1 MRTQCNDANKTS
13 YKVFGLAAIGRP
25 VTRYKAAHFTLQK
38 EAHGLLFALSS
49 IDIKVKEGLRMAG
62 ALCLSVLSSVVLI
75 VFVQYANGTIIEP
88 AEVAP
93 PSTLVNAENM
103 KRQASGTT
111 GQHLQKRSC
120 TKDSWEGGE
129 ILTKPADNVQIVIDS
144 VSGPASVTVTR
155 DRTQSW
161 STSMSIEIADIHS
174 LGVSADFNESV
185 NSGSPVS
192 ITIPEGQSGALG
204 FTATLSCSTGMGHC
218 DSGDMKGEVCC
229 KPILSCRIKA
239 VV

>member
-1 MRTQCNDANKTS
+1 
-13 YKVFGLAAIGRP
+13 
-25 VTRYKAAHFTLQK
+25 
-38 EAHGLLFALSS
+38 
-49 IDIKVKEGLRMAG
+49 MAG
-62 ALCLSVLSSVVLI
+62 ALYLSVLSSVVLI
-75 VFVQYANGTIIEP
+75 VVALYANGTIIEP
-88 AEVAP
+88 AEVAS
-93 PSTLVNAENM
+93 PSTLVNEGNM
-103 KRQASGTT
+103 ERQASGTT

-129 ILTKPADNVQIVIDS
+129 ILTKPADNVQIVMDL
-144 VSGPASVTVTR
+144 VSGPGSITVTK

-161 STSMSIEIADIHS
+161 STSMSIGIADIHN

-185 NSGSPVS
+185 SSGSQVS

-218 DSGDMKGEVCC
+218 DSGEMKGEVCC